1 MRVVATAGHV
11 DHGKSSL
18 VFALTGTD
26 PDRFAEEKARGL
38 TIDLGFAFTTLPS
51 GSEVGFVDVP
61 GHVRFLKNML
71 AGVGAVDVVMFVV
84 SAREGWM
91 PQSEEH
97 LVILELLG
105 VTHGVV
111 VLTNAD
117 TIDAQA
123 LVGARDQVGARLSR
137 SCLRDATVVICDSLS
152 GRGLDDVRAALD
164 DVLESAPSVPDQ
176 GRPRLWVDRV
186 FAPRGAGTVVTGTLA
201 GGSVAVDD
209 TLEVGRDGTRARVRG
224 IETAHRRV
232 ERVAPGTRVALNL
245 SGIERSELARGD
257 ALVKPG
263 QWSPTAVVDVSV
275 LPVPERSE
283 GLDASRARLQAY
295 VGSGEHHVSFR
306 ALDEAGRFARL
317 RFAVPI
323 PLVPGDRV
331 VLRDSGRA
339 RTVAGAEVL
348 DAEPIGDG
356 RDAAD
361 RLALPVG
368 PRLLAGRERV
378 AISDVARLTGLS
390 EARAD
395 ELIADAVASGI
406 AAVVGDALVDP
417 ARVTELRARARD
429 EVVGSNGVELATLA
443 SRLGVDARHLRAV
456 LDGDAQLSID
466 RGLVRDATRSPVAE
480 SPEALALV
488 AALDATPFSP
498 PVSDNQA
505 LARALVRDGVLVD
518 VDGIVFTGS
527 AVDRA
532 RELVRQQLASNGTI
546 TVSDAR
552 DLLGSSR
559 KYVVPLLEHFDREGV
574 TRRRGDVRIPGPAL
588 DANRRQ

>member
-26 PDRFAEEKARGL
+26 PDRFAEEKERGL
-38 TIDLGFAFTTLPS
+38 TIDLGFAFATLRS
-51 GSEVGFVDVP
+51 GTEVGFVDVP

-111 VLTNAD
+111 ALTNAD
-117 TIDAQA
+117 TIDAE
-123 LVGARDQVGARLSR
+123 ARDDAQQAITSRLSR
-137 SCLRDATVVICDSLS
+137 SCLREAPVVICDSIS

-164 DVLESAPSVPDQ
+164 AVLQSAPPAEDR

-201 GGSVAVDD
+201 GGSVAIDD
-209 TLEVGRDGTRARVRG
+209 VLEVGRDGTRARVRG
-224 IETAHRRV
+224 IESAHRRV

-245 SGIERSELARGD
+245 SGIERADLARGD

-263 QWSPTAVVDVSV
+263 QWTAAAVVDVAVTSV
-275 LPVPERSE
+275 PDEVVQN
-283 GLDASRARLQAY
+283 RARLQAY
-295 VGSGEHHVSFR
+295 VGSGEHEVSFR
-306 ALDEAGRFARL
+306 ALDESGRFARL
-317 RFAVPI
+317 RFAA
-323 PLVPGDRV
+323 PLPLAPGDRV

-348 DAEPIGDG
+348 DVDPVGDG
-356 RDAAD
+356 RDAAA
-361 RLALPVG
+361 RLALPLG
-368 PRLLAGRERV
+368 PRLLASRDRV
-378 AISDVARLTGLS
+378 PVADVARLTGLS
-390 EARAD
+390 DAGAA
-395 ELIADAVASGI
+395 ELVAATVESGI
-406 AAVVGDALVDP
+406 ASRVDDSLVDT
-417 ARVTELRARARD
+417 ALLTALRNRAR
-429 EVVGSNGVELATLA
+429 ELVLGGNGIELATLA
-443 SRLGVDARHLRAV
+443 SRLGVDAGHLRGA
-456 LDGDAQLSID
+456 LDGDARLLVD
-466 RGLVRDATRSPVAE
+466 RGFVRDATRSPITE
-480 SPEALALV
+480 SPEAVALI
-488 AALDATPFSP
+488 AALDASPFSP
-498 PVSDNQA
+498 PESQNVA
-505 LARALVRDGVLVD
+505 LARTLVREGVLVD
-518 VDGIVFTGS
+518 VAGIVFTAS

-532 RELVRQQLASNGTI
+532 RELVRERLGAHGTI
-546 TVSDAR
+546 SVGDAR
-552 DLLGSSR
+552 DLLDSSR

-574 TRRRGDVRIPGPAL
+574 TRRRGDVRIPGPTSNP
-588 DANRRQ
+588 NRRR